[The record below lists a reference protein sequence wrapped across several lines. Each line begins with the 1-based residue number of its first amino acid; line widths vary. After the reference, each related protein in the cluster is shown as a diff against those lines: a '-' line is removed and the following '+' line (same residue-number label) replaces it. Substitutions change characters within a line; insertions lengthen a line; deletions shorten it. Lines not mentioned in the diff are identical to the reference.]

1 MYTRFNTFL
10 WTLSFKRCVS
20 NFKTNSYLRTKG
32 RFRSGPRG
40 PWPLLLSGKLFS
52 FVNVC
57 RGWYFELCYLNI
69 FSLINRA
76 LLIRKESVFEAIFN
90 RKWPKLPECMQYYSS
105 PTNRIWQFSGR
116 QCCRLCQEVVLSPQ
130 SLLPQLALYSV
141 ILLLWPQPHPRFI
154 KYFSITSSI
163 WNPGIC

>member
-20 NFKTNSYLRTKG
+20 NFKKNSYLRTKG

-76 LLIRKESVFEAIFN
+76 LLIRKEAVFEAIFG
-90 RKWPKLPECMQYYSS
+90 RKWQKLPECMQHYPS
-105 PTNRIWQFSGR
+105 PTNWIRQFFR
-116 QCCRLCQEVVLSPQ
+116 ETVLPP
-130 SLLPQLALYSV
+130 LPGGCALPAIASAPAS
-141 ILLLWPQPHPRFI
+141 II
-154 KYFSITSSI
+154 KCYITSLTTTT
-163 WNPGIC
+163 PVVY

>member
-76 LLIRKESVFEAIFN
+76 LLIRKESVFEAIFS

-105 PTNRIWQFSGR
+105 PR
-116 QCCRLCQEVVLSPQ
+116 QDLTFFRETM
-130 SLLPQLALYSV
+130 LPPLPGGCALPAITCAPAS
-141 ILLLWPQPHPRFI
+141 II
-154 KYFSITSSI
+154 KCYITSLTTTT
-163 WNPGIC
+163 PVVY